1 MNKKG
6 FTLVEIIGVVVVLG
20 VIALLA
26 FPPMLN
32 MVRNSEN
39 KVSEATKNLIY
50 TASMQYT
57 TKYINDFPKN
67 ENKVYCVTL
76 EKLVQ
81 EEFLSST
88 ITNNLGDFNLQS
100 YVQVKVNSELKF
112 DYDLVKTCNEVR

>member
-1 MNKKG
+1 MSKKG

-32 MVRNSEN
+32 MVKNSEN
-39 KVSEATKNLIY
+39 KISEATKNLIY

-57 TKYINDFPKN
+57 TKYINDFPKK

-88 ITNNLGDFNLQS
+88 ITDNLGDFNLQS